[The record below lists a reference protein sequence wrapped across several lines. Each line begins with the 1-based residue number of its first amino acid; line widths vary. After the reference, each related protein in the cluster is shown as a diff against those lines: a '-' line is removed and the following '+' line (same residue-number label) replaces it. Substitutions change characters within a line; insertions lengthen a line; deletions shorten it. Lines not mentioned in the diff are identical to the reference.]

1 MLLSVCY
8 VALQRVLQLVVLRC
22 RSRDFKALE
31 IVVLRHEMAV
41 LRRQTTRPP
50 LTTADRVFL
59 TATNRLLPRSMW
71 TLFFVRPATL
81 LNWHRRLVARRWTYR
96 RRTGRKPINREVRQ
110 LILRIARENPCWGIS
125 ASSAN

>member
-1 MLLSVCY
+1 M
-8 VALQRVLQLVVLRC
+8 
-22 RSRDFKALE
+22 
-31 IVVLRHEMAV
+31 LRHEMAV

-59 TATNRLLPRSMW
+59 TATNRLLPHSMW
-71 TLFFVRPATL
+71 TLFFVRSATL